1 VGSTPVLVLPDSLLD
16 EELPE
21 SSVEVDSVALDDP
34 VETDP
39 SSSLELDAL
48 EEDDEASVA
57 VSELVAG
64 SVVLDD
70 ELPLLPVEDS
80 VSVSPTGTALVPH
93 PKPSTHGISDRI
105 HIVGSRC

>member
-1 VGSTPVLVLPDSLLD
+1 VLVLPDSLLD

-21 SSVEVDSVALDDP
+21 SSVEVDSVAPDDP

-39 SSSLELDAL
+39 ASSLEPDSLDDDATSVVVSAL
-48 EEDDEASVA
+48 VE
-57 VSELVAG
+57 G

-70 ELPLLPVEDS
+70 DVPLLPVGDS
-80 VSVSPTGTALVPH
+80 VSVSSTGTAFVPH

>member
-16 EELPE
+16 EELPV
-21 SSVEVDSVALDDP
+21 SSVEVDPVELEDP
-34 VETDP
+34 VDTEP
-39 SSSLELDAL
+39 SSSLELDSLDDDVDSVVSAL
-48 EEDDEASVA
+48 VE
-57 VSELVAG
+57 G

-70 ELPLLPVEDS
+70 DALPLLPVGDS
-80 VSVSPTGTALVPH
+80 VSVSSTGTALVPH